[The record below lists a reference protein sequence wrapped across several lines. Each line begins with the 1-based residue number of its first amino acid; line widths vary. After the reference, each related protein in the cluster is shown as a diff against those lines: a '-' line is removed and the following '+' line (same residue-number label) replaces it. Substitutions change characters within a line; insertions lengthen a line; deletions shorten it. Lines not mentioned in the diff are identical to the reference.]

1 MDVSLFER
9 MINNGMDCPKLKVQ
23 HRMRPE
29 ISSLI
34 SPAIYEQLDNH
45 YSVTEYESVVGV
57 EKNLF
62 FLKHNALEAEV
73 KIIFHVI
80 STNIF
85 IRDVVQM
92 FRFDESL

>member
-9 MINNGMDCPKLKVQ
+9 MINNGMDCPNLKVQ

-34 SPAIYEQLDNH
+34 SPAIYKQLDNH
-45 YSVTEYESVVGV
+45 YSVTKYESVAGV

-62 FLKHNALEAEV
+62 FLTHNAFEAKV
-73 KIIFHVI
+73 KIIFYI
-80 STNIF
+80 ITLIQIF
-85 IRDVVQM
+85 
-92 FRFDESL
+92 L